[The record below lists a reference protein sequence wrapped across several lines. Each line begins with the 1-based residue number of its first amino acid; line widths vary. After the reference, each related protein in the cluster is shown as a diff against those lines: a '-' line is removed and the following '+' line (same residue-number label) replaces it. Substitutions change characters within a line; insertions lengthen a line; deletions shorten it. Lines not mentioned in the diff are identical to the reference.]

1 MKQRELRLQSLRK
14 RSANTSAIDFSSGL
28 AMERAFKTSS
38 ACALITTVAAFAA
51 DSAASAVWSGAL
63 SSSYGLKQGS
73 AYFHAG
79 GSSQPSSRPPEP
91 RPSFPRRSRLIST
104 PSHATQWEPTG
115 SQAATQ
121 TDNNAQAVTSQRLSI
136 GLSFSVALVDGATA
150 ATHGGALS
158 TMARSPGLSTMIRN
172 FLDLSCAAH

>member
-1 MKQRELRLQSLRK
+1 MRK
-14 RSANTSAIDFSSGL
+14 RSTNTSAIDFSSGL

-79 GSSQPSSRPPEP
+79 GSSQPSSRPP
-91 RPSFPRRSRLIST
+91 SQDRRSLGDPVSS
-104 PSHATQWEPTG
+104 PPLATQRNG
-115 SQAATQ
+115 SQLGHRQLHKRT
-121 TDNNAQAVTSQRLSI
+121 TTPKLVTSQRLSI